1 MTPFRWFHHALCAFL
16 LFSLGS
22 ASHPASAQQQ
32 ENVRRELK
40 FLSWE
45 GPIFE
50 LEMMQSSGSEPV
62 IIPNGSPTYNT
73 PYKGPSIARFGVTKT
88 APDGTEY
95 FDTRAS
101 ASLPQTDK
109 PILLIF
115 IPAPDGSYKVVAIP
129 EENQT
134 PVKGSFRV
142 INVTNERF
150 FIRIGDEQFEIPRG
164 GSRLVQA
171 AEKDSKSFP
180 VQMVMEEDGS
190 LRRVYSARW
199 ALIPERQI
207 TAFLFNDPETRKF
220 ALKRFVE

>member
-1 MTPFRWFHHALCAFL
+1 MTHFRWLHRSLCAFL
-16 LFSLGS
+16 LFSIGGTS
-22 ASHPASAQQQ
+22 QPASAQEQK
-32 ENVRRELK
+32 NVQRELK

-45 GPIFE
+45 YPIRE
-50 LEMMQSSGSEPV
+50 LEMMQSSGSEPI
-62 IIPNGSPTYNT
+62 IIPNGSPTYST
-73 PYKGPSIARFGVTKT
+73 PYKGPPIIRFGVTKI

-101 ASLPQTDK
+101 TSLPQTDK

-115 IPAPDGSYKVVAIP
+115 IPDPDGKYRVIAIP
-129 EENQT
+129 EESQT

-142 INVTNERF
+142 INVTRERF

-171 AEKDSKSFP
+171 ADKDSKSFS